1 MPYERNVSTINAG
14 RERLGLRIGGV
25 RKGRYVSTFHQ
36 RNRLR
41 KTALENP
48 QRNTGSVR
56 VRFGT
61 WWTNSGA
68 AGVRPVLMSLA
79 LVLLTTIGLFGIGDL
94 VRPSAIPLIYM
105 LPVVL
110 AATQWGRV
118 AGLVAAFTS
127 AAAADFFFYPPFY
140 SFWFDSPQDI
150 VDLLL
155 YLLVSV
161 ITSNLAA
168 RLKNEAATSSRRAG
182 EIADLHAFSQG
193 LATCLTSRDLLVAV
207 QDHLSITLGF
217 RTVLLAAT
225 PDEHGFAEDAGVPEQ
240 IRREAAKIMAASA
253 RQGTIILELLVHRA
267 WLIKIIVPEILGY
280 GAIAIELGGGS
291 GALIE
296 ATGKHVEAMI
306 EEATVTLKHLKT
318 KEAIEQ
324 ATIHYQTEILRDA
337 LIGGISHEL
346 RSPLTSILGSCS
358 VLNKMPAVQRDR
370 DSHALVEAI
379 HDQAAQLD
387 NNIRDL
393 LDASRISANGV
404 QPQLMWTDPTDIVAT
419 AVKQKERRLADHRVV
434 LDLARDAPF
443 VHVDTVLVEQALGQ
457 LLENAAKYS
466 PAGTE
471 IKVCSR
477 CGVGYLEIS
486 VTDHG
491 SGLTAEEKSALGKRC
506 YRGERHAAAVGS
518 GLGLWI
524 ASTFIAANRGTLFA
538 ESQGPGCGT
547 TMTVRLP
554 TVCEDTPKFGEASND

>member
-1 MPYERNVSTINAG
+1 
-14 RERLGLRIGGV
+14 
-25 RKGRYVSTFHQ
+25 VSTFQQ
-36 RNRLR
+36 RSRLR
-41 KTALENP
+41 ETSPEEP
-48 QRNTGSVR
+48 QRNTRSAR
-56 VRFGT
+56 IRLGT
-61 WWTNSGA
+61 WWTSPGA
-68 AGVRPVLMSLA
+68 ADVRPVLMSLA
-79 LVLLTTIGLFGIGDL
+79 LVLLTTIGLFVIGDL

-118 AGLVAAFTS
+118 AGLVAAFTC
-127 AAAADFFFYPPFY
+127 AAAADFFFYPPYY
-140 SFWFDSPQDI
+140 SFLFDSPQDV

-168 RLKNEAATSSRRAG
+168 RLKNEAATSSRRASA
-182 EIADLHAFSQG
+182 IADLHAFSQG
-193 LATCLTSRDLLVAV
+193 LATCLTSRDLILAV
-207 QDHLSITLGF
+207 QDYLSNTLGF

-225 PDEHGFAEDAGVPEQ
+225 PDEHGDAESTAVPDQ
-240 IRREAAKIMAASA
+240 ITREAAKMIAANA
-253 RQGTIILELLVHRA
+253 RPGSIIIEPLIHRA
-267 WLIKIIVPEILGY
+267 WLIKTIVPEILGY
-280 GAIAIELGGGS
+280 GAIAIELGNGS
-291 GALIE
+291 EVVIE
-296 ATGKHVEAMI
+296 AVGKKVEAMI
-306 EEATVTLKHLKT
+306 EEATITLKYLKT

-324 ATIHYQTEILRDA
+324 ATINYKTEILRDA

-346 RSPLTSILGSCS
+346 RSPLASILGSCS
-358 VLNKMPAVQRDR
+358 VLNKMPVVQRDC
-370 DSHALVEAI
+370 DSHALIEAI

-387 NNIRDL
+387 NSIRDL

-404 QPQLMWTDPTDIVAT
+404 QPQLMWTDPTDIVAA
-419 AVKQKERRLADHRVV
+419 AVKQKERRLAAHQVV
-434 LDLARDAPF
+434 LDFQRDAPF

-471 IKVCSR
+471 IKVSSR
-477 CGVGYLEIS
+477 CGVGYLEMS

-491 SGLTAEEKSALGKRC
+491 SGLTAEEKSALGKHC
-506 YRGERHAAAVGS
+506 YRGERHGAASGS

-538 ESQGPGCGT
+538 ESQGPNRGT

-554 TVCEDTPKFGEASND
+554 TVSEDTPKFRGGSND